1 VSAFYESIGDSSDRA
16 TWLLLRRTG
25 IGASDVAS
33 ILGCGFSTAAELW
46 AEKTGRAEPDDLSAV
61 ERIQWGNRLEQVIID
76 AYSESTYSGR
86 SSQRAGKLLRSKL
99 YPWAL
104 ATLDAWTIH
113 PVHGRIPLE
122 VKKWSAFAA
131 DAWAEGPP
139 EPYRIQCHM
148 QMLVT
153 GAPCVS
159 IACLIG
165 GDHLVWCDVER
176 DEALIARIVLE
187 CSRFWGYVERDE
199 MPPPDSTPE
208 WAKVFRDVRPEAA
221 GEVAELDGDARVWAS
236 VLEQA
241 QAAEK
246 AAKADVARAKNELIA
261 KLGSAPEG
269 RFDDGTGFT
278 YRAQTRAAHTVT
290 ESTFH
295 VLRPSAAPKKKGKA
309 A

>member
-1 VSAFYESIGDSSDRA
+1 VSVYEIIGDSSDRA
-16 TWLLLRRTG
+16 TWLLLRMDG

-33 ILGCGFSTAAELW
+33 ILGCGFSAPAELW

-61 ERIQWGNRLEQVIID
+61 ERIQWGNRLERVIIE
-76 AYSESTYSGR
+76 AYSEQTYSGR
-86 SSQRAGKLLRSKL
+86 PSEGAGHLLRSKL

-104 ATLDAWTIH
+104 ATLDAWTMH
-113 PVHGRIPLE
+113 PVHGWIPLE
-122 VKKWSAFAA
+122 AKKWSAFAA

-139 EPYRIQCHM
+139 EPYRIQCHA

-208 WAKVFRDVRPEAA
+208 WARVFRDVRPEEA
-221 GEVAELDGDARVWAS
+221 GEIAELSEDARIWAS

-246 AAKADVARAKNELIA
+246 VAKADVARAKNELIA

-278 YRAQTRAAHTVT
+278 YRAQTRAAHVVA